1 MTPSATRPTDPV
13 VLDNIAWTVDP
24 LALAGKLRLA
34 ERPRLRD
41 AFVALA
47 AAAGRIA
54 RPRVLYRA
62 VYVDSRSEDG
72 VVLDGVAFTSRVLRV
87 NLDGAH
93 RAFAH
98 VCTCGAE
105 LDAWAATFAD
115 PLERYWA
122 DALCQAALRRA
133 SNALRAELQH
143 RLGIARLST
152 MAPGSLPDWPLEQQ
166 LPLFQLIGDVQGLAG
181 VTLTPSLM
189 MVPAKSTSGI
199 SFATETTFESCQLC
213 PREDCPGRRAAYE
226 PGLYERKY
234 R

>member
-34 ERPRLRD
+34 ARPRLRD

-47 AAAGRIA
+47 ASAGRIA
-54 RPRVLYRA
+54 RPRALYRA

-87 NLDGAH
+87 NLDTAH

-105 LDAWAATFAD
+105 LDAWAATFTG

-122 DALCQAALRRA
+122 DALCEAALRLA
-133 SNALRAELQH
+133 SDALRAELQH
-143 RLGIARLST
+143 RFRIARLSS

-166 LPLFQLIGDVQGLAG
+166 RPLFQLIGDVPGLIG
-181 VTLTPSLM
+181 VTLTPNLM

-213 PREDCPGRRAAYE
+213 PREECPGRRAPHDAT
-226 PGLYERKY
+226 LYDRRY